1 EREKGAIKDAA
12 QAMAKGDIDGVK
24 KAFDGLTNEQ
34 AKTVAAGLD
43 RALRPGVAVNY
54 DNDSKSIEFYTNPA
68 KVGDGRSDKVMVP
81 TDGGTPQK
89 GKGDVVYDHDARPSN
104 HEAGSKDLTNVTDT
118 AKNAD
123 QERKRMAGLTM
134 DMKVSAPAETIGL
147 KFDSPEVKN

>member
-1 EREKGAIKDAA
+1 
-12 QAMAKGDIDGVK
+12 
-24 KAFDGLTNEQ
+24 
-34 AKTVAAGLD
+34 
-43 RALRPGVAVNY
+43 RPGVAVNY

-118 AKNAD
+118 TKNAD
-123 QERKRMAGLTM
+123 QERQQIAGLTM

-147 KFDSPEVKN
+147 KFDSPEVKNEAVPLFREVKQTAAPEKTDSTVFKPDKPPVSTSPLEKHVNS